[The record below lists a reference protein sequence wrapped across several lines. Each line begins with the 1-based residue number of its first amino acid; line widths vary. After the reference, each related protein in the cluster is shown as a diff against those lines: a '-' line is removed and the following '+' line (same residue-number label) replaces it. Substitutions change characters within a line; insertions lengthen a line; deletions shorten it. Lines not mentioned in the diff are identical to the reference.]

1 MIRNL
6 LLLGTVVLMGAQAP
20 RATPAQDAPKQDAVE
35 QGAETRVAAAKPEH
49 IAWYSNLDDALAEA
63 KRTNRPVLVHAAAPQ
78 CSGVPGMW

>member
-6 LLLGTVVLMGAQAP
+6 LLLGTVVLMGARAP
-20 RATPAQDAPKQDAVE
+20 RASNSPNAPKQD
-35 QGAETRVAAAKPEH
+35 GETQVAAAKPEH

-63 KRTNRPVLVHAAAPQ
+63 KRTNQPVLVHAAAPQ

>member
-6 LLLGTVVLMGAQAP
+6 LLLGTVVLMGAQEP
-20 RATPAQDAPKQDAVE
+20 QATQTQASPKQDGKTKVE
-35 QGAETRVAAAKPEH
+35 ASSPGR